1 MGFLSKAF
9 KSIKKVFKK
18 VGKAIKS
25 GLKSVGKFMDKIG
38 IVGQIGLSLL
48 LPGIGSVM
56 SGMWGS
62 LVGGMQAYSGLGST
76 IINGA
81 GNFLNAATKVASRA
95 GRAFTSITEG
105 VKNVVGETLKLGAK
119 KLGLGQVAS
128 NIGTKF
134 GSQYFTDLGA
144 SISNASFDSIGQAFN
159 VSKDKF
165 LSSFSGDAF
174 LPDSAYEAA
183 RNRAMMT
190 PEQREFIGG
199 VQNFEVTPEVEAQ
212 RLREF
217 EDVQNMYDTDSYTR
231 GVTVGADTPDL
242 YGPGFDPAR
251 QGVTVG
257 ADTPDLYGPN
267 APQRI
272 MEQDAFME
280 AREKALEDLPSV
292 GEQPSLLSRAG
303 DTVVS
308 EGRRIIADAP
318 KMAYEGVERGI
329 QSSLVSGIRQATGV
343 EQVPEYETTYYGA
356 YVPTLD
362 LSADIGMR
370 TAAFTPVQFG
380 MQNQDFIN
388 MYPFGASAQLYNDM
402 TYLQNMEQYGMRQV

>member
-1 MGFLSKAF
+1 MGFLSKVF
-9 KSIKKVFKK
+9 KGVKKVFKK

-48 LPGIGSVM
+48 LPGIGSAL

-81 GNFLNAATKVASRA
+81 GNFLNAATQVASRA
-95 GRAFTSITEG
+95 GRAFSSITEG

-159 VSKDKF
+159 LSKKEF

-183 RNRAMMT
+183 RNKAMMT
-190 PEQREFIGG
+190 PEQREFISG
-199 VQNFEVTPEVEAQ
+199 VQNFEMTPEIESQ
-212 RLREF
+212 RLKEM
-217 EDVQNMYDTDSYTR
+217 ENVQGMYEEQAFDAEYNPNLSQEQLAALR
-231 GVTVGADTPDL
+231 GEPL
-242 YGPGFDPAR
+242 PALTAS
-251 QGVTVG
+251 Q
-257 ADTPDLYGPN
+257 
-267 APQRI
+267 
-272 MEQDAFME
+272 ESFMA
-280 AREKALEDLPSV
+280 AREQGLADLPSV
-292 GEQPSLLSRAG
+292 GEQQQSLLGRAYDETVSR
-303 DTVVS
+303 
-308 EGRRIIADAP
+308 GRQLISDAP
-318 KMAYEGVERGI
+318 QMAYSAAEKGIESSVVTGVRR
-329 QSSLVSGIRQATGV
+329 LTGV
-343 EQVPEYETTYYGA
+343 EQAPEYETTYYGT
-356 YVPTLD
+356 YVPQLD
-362 LSADIGMR
+362 FSNTAIATPSAE
-370 TAAFTPVQFG
+370 FNPVQFASTNTQL
-380 MQNQDFIN
+380 MN
-388 MYPFGASAQLYNDM
+388 MYPFGATAQLYNDA
-402 TYLQNMEQYGMRQV
+402 TYATQMRQYGYA

>member
-9 KSIKKVFKK
+9 KSVKKVFKK

-48 LPGIGSVM
+48 LPGIGSAL

-62 LVGGMQAYSGLGST
+62 LVGGMQAYSGIGST

-81 GNFLNAATKVASRA
+81 GNFLNAETQVASRA
-95 GRAFTSITEG
+95 GRAFSSITEG
-105 VKNVVGETLKLGAK
+105 VKNVVGETLKVGAN
-119 KLGLGQVAS
+119 KLGLGEVAT
-128 NIGTKF
+128 NLG
-134 GSQYFTDLGA
+134 FTDLGS
-144 SISNASFDSIGQAFN
+144 SISNASFDSIGEAFN
-159 VSKDKF
+159 LSKDKF

-257 ADTPDLYGPN
+257 VDTPDLYGPN

-292 GEQPSLLSRAG
+292 GEQPSLLSRA
-303 DTVVS
+303 
-308 EGRRIIADAP
+308 EDA
-318 KMAYEGVERGI
+318 A
-329 QSSLVSGIRQATGV
+329 VSGGRQIGSALQRGAVKGAESSAVSFMRQQTGV
-343 EQVPEYETTYYGA
+343 EQPPEYETTYYGA

-370 TAAFTPVQFG
+370 TAAFNPVQFG

>member
-1 MGFLSKAF
+1 MGFLSKVF
-9 KSIKKVFKK
+9 KSVKKVFKK

-48 LPGIGSVM
+48 LPGIGAAM

-62 LVGGMQAYSGLGST
+62 LVGGMQAYSGIGST
-76 IINGA
+76 IVNGA
-81 GNFLNAATKVASRA
+81 GNFLNAATQIA
-95 GRAFTSITEG
+95 GKAGKAFSSITEG
-105 VKNVVGETLKLGAK
+105 VKNVVGETLKVGAN
-119 KLGLGQVAS
+119 KLGLGEVAT
-128 NIGTKF
+128 NLG
-134 GSQYFTDLGA
+134 FTDLGN
-144 SISNASFDSIGQAFN
+144 SISKASFNSLTETFKGEVSNIGG
-159 VSKDKF
+159 
-165 LSSFSGDAF
+165 SFSNIFNTEVSA
-174 LPDSAYEAA
+174 LPTFETA
-183 RNRAMMT
+183 RTDAMMS
-190 PEQREFIGG
+190 PEQREFTQGIRG
-199 VQNFEVTPEVEAQ
+199 FEVTPEVEAQ

-267 APQRI
+267 AAQRI
-272 MEQDAFME
+272 KEQDVFIE
-280 AREKALEDLPSV
+280 GREKALQDLPSV
-292 GEQPSLLSRAG
+292 GEQPSLLSRA
-303 DTVVS
+303 
-308 EGRRIIADAP
+308 EDA
-318 KMAYEGVERGI
+318 A
-329 QSSLVSGIRQATGV
+329 VSGGRKIGSALQRGAVKGAESSAVSFMRQQTGV
-343 EQVPEYETTYYGA
+343 EQPPEYETTYYGA

-362 LSADIGMR
+362 LTADIGMR
-370 TAAFTPVQFG
+370 TAAFNPVQFG
-380 MQNQDFIN
+380 MQNQDFMN

>member
-1 MGFLSKAF
+1 MGFLSKVF
-9 KSIKKVFKK
+9 KSVKKVFKK

-48 LPGIGSVM
+48 LPGIGAAM

-62 LVGGMQAYSGLGST
+62 LVGGMQAYSGIGST
-76 IINGA
+76 IVNGA
-81 GNFLNAATKVASRA
+81 GNFLNAATQIA
-95 GRAFTSITEG
+95 GKAGKAFSSITEG
-105 VKNVVGETLKLGAK
+105 VKNVVGETLKVGAN
-119 KLGLGQVAS
+119 KLGLGEVAT
-128 NIGTKF
+128 NLG
-134 GSQYFTDLGA
+134 FTDLGN
-144 SISNASFDSIGQAFN
+144 SISKASFDSLTEIFSESVSNIGG
-159 VSKDKF
+159 
-165 LSSFSGDAF
+165 SFSNIFNTEVSA
-174 LPDSAYEAA
+174 LPTFETA
-183 RNRAMMT
+183 RTDAMMS
-190 PEQREFIGG
+190 PEQREFTQGIRG
-199 VQNFEVTPEVEAQ
+199 FEVTPEVEAQ

-267 APQRI
+267 AAQRI
-272 MEQDAFME
+272 KEQDVFIE
-280 AREKALEDLPSV
+280 GREKALQDLPSV

-303 DTVVS
+303 DAAVS
-308 EGRRIIADAP
+308 GGRRIVADAP
-318 KMAYEGVERGI
+318 KMAYQGVEKGI

-362 LSADIGMR
+362 LTADIGMR
-370 TAAFTPVQFG
+370 TAAFNPVQFG
-380 MQNQDFIN
+380 MQNQAFMN